1 MFASA
6 KNLLLKFH
14 IKQVSYESSITQRK
28 IGSKYPSS
36 SKQTRTCSKRL
47 QMKVAHS
54 VEKQLYRSIWSA
66 RCFPAVFSRHLWKKI
81 TCFVNFDNLIGQ
93 LLCLPQYHR
102 LRRRSAKRYL
112 WDTESVEDQA
122 ISSLVQRG
130 DRPSMPPTD
139 YQEEK
144 GAFQLT
150 INYFLW
156 STHYIMFVKGNI
168 SRNTSVYSVMSVMQW
183 DQYLTMA
190 PQITALAAWLC
201 SAIDITG
208 LDIGYRGVW
217 CLFA

>member
-1 MFASA
+1 MGNNSIIKTTPCVMGARDWALSFYLERT
-6 KNLLLKFH
+6 LLSRGFF
-14 IKQVSYESSITQRK
+14 
-28 IGSKYPSS
+28 PPF
-36 SKQTRTCSKRL
+36 
-47 QMKVAHS
+47 
-54 VEKQLYRSIWSA
+54 VEKI
-66 RCFPAVFSRHLWKKI
+66 P
-81 TCFVNFDNLIGQ
+81 CFVNFDNLIGQ
-93 LLCLPQYHR
+93 LLCLPQYH
-102 LRRRSAKRYL
+102 LRRRSVKRYL

-156 STHYIMFVKGNI
+156 STHYIIFVKGNI
-168 SRNTSVYSVMSVMQW
+168 SSTSVYRWNKHSVMSVMQW

-201 SAIDITG
+201 CAIDITG
-208 LDIGYRGVW
+208 LDIGRG
-217 CLFA
+217 